1 MTIKELRQINKLSQR
16 EFGEK
21 IGVSQA
27 SIYRWEKED
36 MKISKETEKRI
47 DIIFGLQR
55 KNKRATSFDLGVEL

>member
-1 MTIKELRQINKLSQR
+1 MTIKELRQINNLSQR

>member
-1 MTIKELRQINKLSQR
+1 MTIKELRQMNNLSQR
-16 EFGEK
+16 EFGDK

-36 MKISKETEKRI
+36 IKISRETEKKI
-47 DIIFGLQR
+47 DEIFGLKR